1 MRALLGFSVLLAV
14 VLAGCGAPA
23 NVSPAAKTSPAAA
36 GAEADPDAPSCQ
48 NAQLSARLGART
60 DLGNGQGTIP
70 LIFTN
75 TSPQPCRLRG
85 APIVVLHG
93 PADPN
98 GSDYALFH
106 AVDSGRGLVLAPGA
120 SGVARLAVLSDVDG
134 AAGTNGSRHWVPTQ
148 LETDPFGHGKKTAGL
163 IVPWPAGVSVLRQDG
178 VAKPGSYVEGVKADP
193 TVTG

>member
-14 VLAGCGAPA
+14 GLAGCGAPPPTT
-23 NVSPAAKTSPAAA
+23 VSVKPAKEVAAVI
-36 GAEADPDAPSCQ
+36 DPGAPSCQ
-48 NAQLSARLGART
+48 NEQLSARLGARK
-60 DLGNGQGTIP
+60 DLGNGQSTIP

-85 APIVVLHG
+85 APVVILHG

-98 GSDYALFH
+98 GPDYALFH
-106 AVDSGRGLVLAPGA
+106 AVDSGRGLVLATGA
-120 SGVARLAVLSDVDG
+120 SGVARLVVLSDVNG
-134 AAGTNGSRHWVPTQ
+134 AVGTNGSHHWVPTQ

-163 IVPWPAGVSVLRQDG
+163 TVPWPAGVSVLRQDG

-193 TVTG
+193 TVTS